1 MAKARKH
8 TEKFKNF
15 NLVVFGGTG
24 DLAYR
29 KIYPALYQRF
39 IDNQL
44 NCNYNIISVSRKA
57 GYELKFQEKLTSF
70 LTKSIKKSKTNS
82 ADLKKFISNIHL
94 ITAEESSR
102 EGYGDLKAFLNQF
115 KGYQD
120 IFYFSTPSSAFGEI
134 SQALKDSGLTNESSK
149 VVLEKPLGH
158 SLQSSNAIN
167 DQITKTFKESQIYR
181 IDHYLGKE
189 TVQNLMVLRFAN
201 NLFERAWN
209 SENIDNIQITV
220 AESLGVEKRAGY
232 YDQSGALLDMVQNH
246 LLQLVCLVAMEPP
259 YALEANEVRNEKL
272 KILRSLRPF
281 NKQSI
286 KTESIKGQYTRGNIE
301 DIKVNSYLEDIEKYE
316 SKTETFVALKAYID
330 NWRWKNVPFYIRTGK
345 RMKKRYSEIV
355 INFKEVK
362 HNLFPSKERMNN
374 NKLIIRLQP
383 EERIELIQMTKIP
396 GPGGYRYKPIALKLD
411 YVDSFDERFP
421 EAYERLIIDVIRGNQ
436 TLFMSQDELVAAW
449 TWIESITNSWKSTGA
464 KNILY
469 EAGSWG
475 PGDHILDNKES
486 WVTKSWNKK

>member
-44 NCNYNIISVSRKA
+44 NCNYNIISVSRKV

-82 ADLKKFISNIHL
+82 ADLKQFISNIHL
-94 ITAEESSR
+94 ITAEEPSR

-167 DQITKTFKESQIYR
+167 DQITKTFKESQ
-181 IDHYLGKE
+181 
-189 TVQNLMVLRFAN
+189 
-201 NLFERAWN
+201 
-209 SENIDNIQITV
+209 
-220 AESLGVEKRAGY
+220 
-232 YDQSGALLDMVQNH
+232 
-246 LLQLVCLVAMEPP
+246 
-259 YALEANEVRNEKL
+259 
-272 KILRSLRPF
+272 
-281 NKQSI
+281 
-286 KTESIKGQYTRGNIE
+286 
-301 DIKVNSYLEDIEKYE
+301 
-316 SKTETFVALKAYID
+316 
-330 NWRWKNVPFYIRTGK
+330 
-345 RMKKRYSEIV
+345 
-355 INFKEVK
+355 
-362 HNLFPSKERMNN
+362 
-374 NKLIIRLQP
+374 
-383 EERIELIQMTKIP
+383 
-396 GPGGYRYKPIALKLD
+396 
-411 YVDSFDERFP
+411 
-421 EAYERLIIDVIRGNQ
+421 
-436 TLFMSQDELVAAW
+436 
-449 TWIESITNSWKSTGA
+449 TN
-464 KNILY
+464 
-469 EAGSWG
+469 
-475 PGDHILDNKES
+475 P
-486 WVTKSWNKK
+486 

>member
-8 TEKFKNF
+8 TEQFKNF

-44 NCNYNIISVSRKA
+44 NCKYNIVCVSRKA

-70 LTKSIKKSKTNS
+70 LTKSIKKSKTNN

-102 EGYGDLKAFLNQF
+102 EGYSDLKAFLNQF

-259 YALEANEVRNEKL
+259 YVLEANEVRNEKL

-301 DIKVNSYLEDIEKYE
+301 DVKVNSYLEDIEKYE

-475 PGDHILDNKES
+475 PGDQILDDKES

>member
-8 TEKFKNF
+8 KEKFKNF

-94 ITAEESSR
+94 ITAEESSL

-158 SLQSSNAIN
+158 SLESSNAIN

-286 KTESIKGQYTRGNIE
+286 NYHSYKGAIH
-301 DIKVNSYLEDIEKYE
+301 
-316 SKTETFVALKAYID
+316 
-330 NWRWKNVPFYIRTGK
+330 K
-345 RMKKRYSEIV
+345 REY
-355 INFKEVK
+355 
-362 HNLFPSKERMNN
+362 
-374 NKLIIRLQP
+374 
-383 EERIELIQMTKIP
+383 
-396 GPGGYRYKPIALKLD
+396 
-411 YVDSFDERFP
+411 
-421 EAYERLIIDVIRGNQ
+421 
-436 TLFMSQDELVAAW
+436 
-449 TWIESITNSWKSTGA
+449 
-464 KNILY
+464 
-469 EAGSWG
+469 
-475 PGDHILDNKES
+475 
-486 WVTKSWNKK
+486 

>member
-8 TEKFKNF
+8 TEQFKNF

-24 DLAYR
+24 DLALR

-39 IDNQL
+39 IDGQL
-44 NCNYNIISVSRKA
+44 NCEYNIIAVSRKS
-57 GYELKFQEKLTSF
+57 GYESIFQEQFTTF
-70 LTKSIKKSKTNS
+70 LTQSLKNEKGNS
-82 ADLKKFISNIHL
+82 ADIKTFVSKLHL
-94 ITAEESSR
+94 ITAEEPSP
-102 EGYGDLKAFLNQF
+102 
-115 KGYQD
+115 KGYKTLKEFLDRFKDYQN
-120 IFYFSTPSSAFGEI
+120 IFYYSTPSSAFGAI
-134 SQALKDSGLTNESSK
+134 SEALKASGLTNDRSK

-209 SENIDNIQITV
+209 SENIDSIQITV

-259 YALEANEVRNEKL
+259 YVLEANEVRNEKV

-281 NKQSI
+281 TKHSI
-286 KTESIKGQYTRGNIE
+286 KTESIKGQYTRGSI
-301 DIKVNSYLEDIEKYE
+301 DDVKVSSYLEDIEKYE
-316 SKTETFVALKAYID
+316 SKTETFVALKTYVD

-345 RMKKRYSEIV
+345 RMKTRYSEIV

-383 EERIELIQMTKIP
+383 EERIELIQMTKVP

-411 YVDSFDERFP
+411 YIDSFDERFP
-421 EAYERLIIDVIRGNQ
+421 EAYERLIIDVVRGNQ

-449 TWIESITNSWKSTGA
+449 TWIESITNSWKNAGT
-464 KNILY
+464 KNVLY

-475 PGDHILDNKES
+475 PGDQILNEDES

>member
-1 MAKARKH
+1 MPKAKKH

-15 NLVVFGGTG
+15 NLIIFGGTG
-24 DLAYR
+24 DLAFR
-29 KIYPALYQRF
+29 KIYPAVYQRF
-39 IDNQL
+39 IDGQL
-44 NCNYNIISVSRKA
+44 TCQYNIIAITRKPNQ
-57 GYELKFQEKLTSF
+57 QEVF
-70 LTKSIKKSKTNS
+70 KK
-82 ADLKKFISNIHL
+82 
-94 ITAEESSR
+94 EM
-102 EGYGDLKAFLNQF
+102 KAFLSMNLNQNNMDKKEIASF
-115 KGYQD
+115 MNNVHLICAKEASSKGYMDLKSFLDKFEEYQN
-120 IFYFSTPSSAFGEI
+120 IFYFSTPSSAFGPI
-134 SQALKDSGLTNESSK
+134 SKALKASQLANANSK

-158 SLQSSNAIN
+158 NLDSSISIN
-167 DQITKTFKESQIYR
+167 NEITETFREEQIYR

-201 NLFERAWN
+201 NLFERAWD
-209 SENIDNIQITV
+209 SENIDSIQITV

-246 LLQLVCLVAMEPP
+246 LLQLLCLVAMEPP
-259 YALEANEVRNEKL
+259 VALKANEVRNEKL

-281 NKQSI
+281 TKDSI
-286 KTESIKGQYTRGNIE
+286 RTESIKGQYTRGNIE
-301 DIKVNSYLEDIEKYE
+301 GQKVSSYLEDIEKYE
-316 SKTETFVALKAYID
+316 SKTETFVALKTYVD
-330 NWRWKNVPFYIRTGK
+330 NWRWKNVPFYLRTGK

-355 INFKEVK
+355 INFKQVK
-362 HNLFPSKERMNN
+362 HNIFPSKEKMNN

-411 YVDSFDERFP
+411 YVDSFEERFP

-449 TWIESITNSWKSTGA
+449 TWIETITSSWKNTNT
-464 KNILY
+464 KNVLY

-475 PGDHILDNKES
+475 PGDGILMEGES
-486 WVTKSWNKK
+486 WVTKTWKNK